1 MIKIHQ
7 DEEEDRVHRK
17 SGFGQTDASAGLL
30 NHRLPQVIIVF
41 MIIIMISMLVIIM
54 ITMIIMLVIIMLVII
69 MSIIM
74 ILIILIFSRIDGKNI
89 DPEGDESV
97 TLLGKPVN
105 NFDPDDDC
113 S

>member
-7 DEEEDRVHRK
+7 DEEEDGVHRK

-30 NHRLPQVIIVF
+30 NHRLPQVIIV
-41 MIIIMISMLVIIM
+41 IMIV
-54 ITMIIMLVIIMLVII
+54 MLVII

-74 ILIILIFSRIDGKNI
+74 MILLIFSRIDGKNI

>member
-7 DEEEDRVHRK
+7 DEEEDGVHRK

-41 MIIIMISMLVIIM
+41 IMIVV
-54 ITMIIMLVIIMLVII
+54 MIIMLVIT
-69 MSIIM
+69 

>member
-17 SGFGQTDASAGLL
+17 SGFGQTDTSAGLL
-30 NHRLPQVIIVF
+30 NHRLPQVIIVL
-41 MIIIMISMLVIIM
+41 IMIVI
-54 ITMIIMLVIIMLVII
+54 MIIMLV
-69 MSIIM
+69 IM

>member
-1 MIKIHQ
+1 MVKTHQ
-7 DEEEDRVHRK
+7 DEEKDGVHRK
-17 SGFGQTDASAGLL
+17 GRFGQTDASAGLL

-41 MIIIMISMLVIIM
+41 MIVIMIVIIM
-54 ITMIIMLVIIMLVII
+54 IIMLVII

-74 ILIILIFSRIDGKNI
+74 ILIIIIFSRIDGKNI

-105 NFDPDDDC
+105 NFDPD

>member
-7 DEEEDRVHRK
+7 DEEEDGVHRK

-41 MIIIMISMLVIIM
+41 M
-54 ITMIIMLVIIMLVII
+54 IIMLVII

>member
-41 MIIIMISMLVIIM
+41 IIVIMIV
-54 ITMIIMLVIIMLVII
+54 MLVII

-74 ILIILIFSRIDGKNI
+74 ILIIIIFSRIDGKNI

-105 NFDPDDDC
+105 NFDPD

>member
-7 DEEEDRVHRK
+7 DEEEDGVHRK

-41 MIIIMISMLVIIM
+41 MIVIMIVIIM
-54 ITMIIMLVIIMLVII
+54 IIMLVII

-74 ILIILIFSRIDGKNI
+74 MILLIFSRIDGKNI

-105 NFDPDDDC
+105 NFNPD

>member
-7 DEEEDRVHRK
+7 DEEEDGVHRK

-41 MIIIMISMLVIIM
+41 MII
-54 ITMIIMLVIIMLVII
+54 MLVII
-69 MSIIM
+69 MSIII

>member
-1 MIKIHQ
+1 MIKFHQ
-7 DEEEDRVHRK
+7 DEEEDKVHRK
-17 SGFGQTDASAGLL
+17 SGVGQTDASAGLV

-41 MIIIMISMLVIIM
+41 M
-54 ITMIIMLVIIMLVII
+54 IIMLVII

-105 NFDPDDDC
+105 NFDPD

>member
-41 MIIIMISMLVIIM
+41 KIIMLVIIM
-54 ITMIIMLVIIMLVII
+54 ITMIIMLVII

>member
-7 DEEEDRVHRK
+7 DEEEDGVHRK
-17 SGFGQTDASAGLL
+17 SGFGQTDASAGLV

-41 MIIIMISMLVIIM
+41 IIVIM
-54 ITMIIMLVIIMLVII
+54 IIMLVII

-74 ILIILIFSRIDGKNI
+74 MILLIFSRIDGKNI